1 MKKTFTLFFALVF
14 AIFCKSQTPW
24 NGTVAESY
32 DGGDGTPENPYQIA
46 TAEQLALLAYQTNNG
61 NGGDAYYVLV
71 NDIDLNGSG
80 GQEWNPI
87 GTVKSDWTNPINP
100 GIVPAYPFT
109 GVFDGNNH
117 IVSDLYVNDNDVLG
131 LFGCIQNAEV
141 KNVSIEG
148 QLVLGSYMGF
158 VVGLSFDSNISDC
171 TASGTIQ
178 AYGHKV
184 GGIVGHFVAK
194 NIGNDTVFVK
204 NCINNANIS
213 EGVFS
218 LGGIAGYT
226 TMENGNVVIKNC
238 VNNGEIGEVSNTSFA
253 GGMVGEGDFILRN
266 CHNYG
271 KIYATSC
278 AGGMVGQGGNF
289 GLIQGCVN
297 HESGEIRAEFAGGI
311 IGTAI
316 FTVMSCCGNE
326 ALITGYGHD
335 SLADELL
342 VGGISGADGTICNCY
357 NRGDLTA
364 VFNTSEPLIAQIG
377 GIASTPPSDGQ
388 VRNVYNTGTII
399 KPSNPN
405 IQSASYSHI
414 VPATLNE
421 TLISNCY
428 WIGNETISPDIYD
441 IATSSWIPIPYSSA
455 FNPGASATSWM
466 LDEAQYGT
474 TDLLEALNAGAM
486 GECVW
491 VEDTEGINGGFPIPM
506 PIYHDAVDE
515 NQGENNVLAFV
526 YPNPGNNILNIRTD
540 LSTPELYVYDIFGRI
555 VHYQQLTEISTLINT
570 ESWPSGMYIWK
581 VISNGIIAESG
592 KWLKSH

>member
-1 MKKTFTLFFALVF
+1 MKKQLLLTVIFAL
-14 AIFCKSQTPW
+14 AMMCGAQTPW
-24 NGTVAESY
+24 NGTVADAY
-32 DGGDGTPENPYQIA
+32 DGGDGTFENPYQIA

-61 NGGDAYYVLV
+61 DAGDAYYILT
-71 NDIDLNGSG
+71 NDINLNGSN
-80 GQEWNPI
+80 GQLWNPI
-87 GTVKSDWTNPINP
+87 GTVKTDWTNPINP
-100 GIVPAYPFT
+100 SIGPSFPFR
-109 GVFDGNNH
+109 GVFNGNDH
-117 IVSDLYVNDNDVLG
+117 TVSDLYVNDNDVLG

-141 KNVSIEG
+141 TNVIIEG
-148 QLVLGSYMGF
+148 QLILGSYVGF
-158 VVGLSFDSNISDC
+158 VVGLSYDSNISGC

-184 GGIVGHFVAK
+184 GGIAGHFVAE
-194 NIGNDTVFVK
+194 NISNDTIFIKDCV
-204 NCINNANIS
+204 NNATIT

-238 VNNGEIGEVSNTSFA
+238 VNNGDIGEVSNTSYA
-253 GGMVGEGDFILRN
+253 GGMVGEGDFILRD

-297 HESGEIRAEFAGGI
+297 HESGEIRGEFVGGI

-342 VGGISGADGTICNCY
+342 VGGISGADGTIFNCY

-364 VFNTSEPLIAQIG
+364 VFNTGSPLLVQIG
-377 GIASTPPSDGQ
+377 GIASTPPSNGP

-405 IQSASYSHI
+405 IPSALYSHI
-414 VPATLNE
+414 VPATMSD

-428 WIGNETISPDIYD
+428 WIGNETITPYIYN
-441 IATSSWIPIPYSSA
+441 IETSSWSLIPCSSR
-455 FNPGASATSWM
+455 FNQGATATSWV

-491 VEDTEGINGGFPIPM
+491 VEDTEGVNDGYPIPI
-506 PIYHDAVDE
+506 PIYYDGIEEVPDNDVE
-515 NQGENNVLAFV
+515 LAFA
-526 YPNPGNNILNIRTD
+526 YPNPGHNSLNIQTD
-540 LSTPELYVYDIFGRI
+540 LQNAEIIVYDVFGRI
-555 VHYQQLTEISTLINT
+555 IHNQQITDNVTTINT
-570 ESWPSGMYIWK
+570 SYWSSGTYMWK
-581 VISNGIIAESG
+581 VVVNGKEAETG
-592 KWLKSH
+592 KWIKE

>member
-46 TAEQLALLAYQTNNG
+46 TSEQLALLAYQTNNG

-148 QLVLGSYMGF
+148 QLVLGSYLGF

-194 NIGNDTVFVK
+194 KIGNDTVFVK

-271 KIYATSC
+271 K
-278 AGGMVGQGGNF
+278 
-289 GLIQGCVN
+289 
-297 HESGEIRAEFAGGI
+297 
-311 IGTAI
+311 AI

-455 FNPGASATSWM
+455 FNQGASATSWM

-515 NQGENNVLAFV
+515 NQDENNMLAFV
-526 YPNPGNNILNIRTD
+526 YPNPGNNILNIQTD

-555 VHYQQLTEISTLINT
+555 VHYQQLTEMSTLINT
-570 ESWPSGMYIWK
+570 VSWPSGIYIWK
-581 VISNGIIAESG
+581 VISNGKPAESG